1 MNAPIPSARQHFAF
15 VVLSFRSAP
24 ACSSRQ
30 GIGGEKTRRKVIKR
44 TGSPPVGG
52 RAHVPAPAC
61 RRGRDSAGPQDDIK
75 LRHYEMASVSLQT
88 TSHFVKNYNLSTC
101 SICGF

>member
-52 RAHVPAPAC
+52 QAHVPA
-61 RRGRDSAGPQDDIK
+61 DSAGPQDDIK